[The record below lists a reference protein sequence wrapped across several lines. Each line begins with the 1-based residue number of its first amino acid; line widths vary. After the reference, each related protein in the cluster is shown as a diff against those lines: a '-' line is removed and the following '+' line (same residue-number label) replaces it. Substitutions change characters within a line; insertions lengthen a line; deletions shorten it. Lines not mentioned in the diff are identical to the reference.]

1 MSPTIRPRHSWT
13 PDAHQHCEHCTATF
27 GVFTRRHHCRCCG
40 RLVCSACS
48 PSKRKV
54 PDGSGGTAAHRVC
67 FVCERE
73 IDAHLGHAA
82 ETARAQAARRR
93 AQQSASQRSASS
105 VGSSR
110 RAQHHDHDDHD
121 HDHTSGHATAD
132 GAGGVDRGDGGAGGE
147 EVWAL
152 GLDECRAYFENDQI
166 CLAKASLELVRE
178 GVRCCED
185 EEARLRGEDLLHTHG
200 GVAEEVDVQND
211 EVRSLMEDCLEPAV
225 PSGSGGEDEGTKEGG
240 GWRPVKTT
248 NGVQVDF
255 KKAPPGSSG
264 MGSVRL
270 TAEMKAPAC
279 QLKMSGKVACILCV
293 TTCTLTLH
301 RVLLPFPYTSPSHDA
316 VSCTYRKCVAPRSA
330 HSLTRYAPSLT
341 QLAAILYE
349 QDMFKQWIPFCNT
362 ANELARPSRFQKLM
376 HITMKF
382 PMLLPISNRD
392 VR

>member
-1 MSPTIRPRHSWT
+1 M
-13 PDAHQHCEHCTATF
+13 
-27 GVFTRRHHCRCCG
+27 
-40 RLVCSACS
+40 
-48 PSKRKV
+48 
-54 PDGSGGTAAHRVC
+54 
-67 FVCERE
+67 
-73 IDAHLGHAA
+73 
-82 ETARAQAARRR
+82 
-93 AQQSASQRSASS
+93 
-105 VGSSR
+105 
-110 RAQHHDHDDHD
+110 
-121 HDHTSGHATAD
+121 
-132 GAGGVDRGDGGAGGE
+132 
-147 EVWAL
+147 
-152 GLDECRAYFENDQI
+152 
-166 CLAKASLELVRE
+166 
-178 GVRCCED
+178 
-185 EEARLRGEDLLHTHG
+185 
-200 GVAEEVDVQND
+200 
-211 EVRSLMEDCLEPAV
+211 
-225 PSGSGGEDEGTKEGG
+225 
-240 GWRPVKTT
+240 KTT

-316 VSCTYRKCVAPRSA
+316 VSCTHRKCVAPRSA